1 MSIDPRTLKSM
12 IQAQLAPSLS
22 FGANAKKA
30 SGQDNDDVSLF
41 NKMLSA
47 QLGNSDIG
55 EAVSG
60 DGTSPAA
67 LWPNQLWAQVE
78 SSMGYEGR
86 LIWGDAG
93 AQSATDGGS
102 FSEAAAPFAGIIASA
117 ASKYGVDSALIEA
130 VIATESGFRP
140 LAESHAG
147 AKGLMQLM
155 DGTARGLGVT
165 DSFDP
170 VQNIEGGTRYL
181 SLLLRKYAGNESV
194 ALAAYNA
201 GPGRIDRLGIST
213 DAELLSRLSELPQE
227 TQRYVA
233 KVQEAKF

>member
-1 MSIDPRTLKSM
+1 MSIDPRTLKSL

-22 FGANAKKA
+22 FGAASKKPA
-30 SGQDNDDVSLF
+30 GQSEETESLF
-41 NKMLSA
+41 DSILSA
-47 QLGNSDIG
+47 RLGSIEAGPSAEGSAAAPVWSD
-55 EAVSG
+55 
-60 DGTSPAA
+60 
-67 LWPNQLWAQVE
+67 QLWAQVASYGVSGGNGAWAE
-78 SSMGYEGR
+78 SIGHES
-86 LIWGDAG
+86 
-93 AQSATDGGS
+93 GG
-102 FSEAAAPFAGIIASA
+102 FSEAAAPFAGIISQASA
-117 ASKYGVDSALIEA
+117 KYGVDGALIQA

-181 SLLLRKYAGNESV
+181 SLLLRKYDGNEAV

-201 GPGRIDRLGIST
+201 GPGRIDRLGIRT
-213 DAELLSRLSELPQE
+213 DSELWGRLSELPEE
-227 TQRYVA
+227 TRRYVA
-233 KVQEAKF
+233 KVQGAKS

>member
-1 MSIDPRTLKSM
+1 MSIDPRTLKSLL
-12 IQAQLAPSLS
+12 QAQLAPSLN
-22 FGANAKKA
+22 FGTATKKA
-30 SGQDNDDVSLF
+30 ASQSEDVASLFETILSGQLGGDNGEISTDAGSGALPPVW
-41 NKMLSA
+41 
-47 QLGNSDIG
+47 SDR
-55 EAVSG
+55 
-60 DGTSPAA
+60 
-67 LWPNQLWAQVE
+67 LWAQVIAYDPLDG
-78 SSMGYEGR
+78 SA
-86 LIWGDAG
+86 LADAPEL
-93 AQSATDGGS
+93 SGS
-102 FSEAAAPFAGIIASA
+102 HTFSGAAAPFAGIIASA
-117 ASKYGVDSALIEA
+117 SAKYGVDSALIEA

-155 DGTARGLGVT
+155 DGTARGLGVS

-181 SLLLRKYAGNESV
+181 SLLLRKYGGNEAV

-213 DAELLSRLSELPQE
+213 DEELLARLGELPEE

-233 KVQEAKF
+233 KVQQAKQ

>member
-1 MSIDPRTLKSM
+1 MSIDPRTLKSL
-12 IQAQLAPSLS
+12 IQAQLAPSLN
-22 FGANAKKA
+22 FGAAAKKPV
-30 SGQDNDDVSLF
+30 SQDEPSLF
-41 NKMLSA
+41 DSILSA
-47 QLGNSDIG
+47 RLG
-55 EAVSG
+55 SG
-60 DGTSPAA
+60 DAGEPQGYGMPPVWSD
-67 LWPNQLWAQVE
+67 QLWAQLASIDV
-78 SSMGYEGR
+78 
-86 LIWGDAG
+86 AG
-93 AQSATDGGS
+93 GNGTLAGVSAQAGGHS
-102 FSEAAAPFAGIIASA
+102 FSEAAAPFAGIIAGASA
-117 ASKYGVDSALIEA
+117 KYGVDSALIQA

-181 SLLLRKYAGNESV
+181 SLLLRKYNGNETV

-201 GPGRIDRLGIST
+201 GPGRIDRLGIRT
-213 DAELLSRLSELPQE
+213 DDELLDRLSELPEE

-233 KVQEAKF
+233 KVQGAKL

>member
-1 MSIDPRTLKSM
+1 VSIDPRTLKSL

-22 FGANAKKA
+22 FGGAAKKPA
-30 SGQDNDDVSLF
+30 DRSGETVFDAI
-41 NKMLSA
+41 LSA
-47 QLGNSDIG
+47 QLGNSD
-55 EAVSG
+55 A
-60 DGTSPAA
+60 GTSEGSGMPPV
-67 LWPNQLWAQVE
+67 WSDQLWAQVA
-78 SSMGYEGR
+78 SFGVLDGNGTWADVS
-86 LIWGDAG
+86 
-93 AQSATDGGS
+93 AQASGHG
-102 FSEAAAPFAGIIASA
+102 FSEAAAPFAGLIAEASA
-117 ASKYGVDSALIEA
+117 KYGVDGSLIEA

-181 SLLLRKYAGNESV
+181 SLMLRKYDGNEAV

-201 GPGRIDRLGIST
+201 GPGRIDRLGIRT
-213 DAELLSRLSELPQE
+213 NEELLARLSELPQE

-233 KVQEAKF
+233 KVQGAKL